1 MINNT
6 DHVHMYFMDDKYSI
20 LNQWWKGWANKLLCI
35 GENKLDVC
43 DQFSKRSFRFSKY
56 THKQNL
62 LQYNKY

>member
-43 DQFSKRSFRFSKY
+43 DQF
-56 THKQNL
+56 Q
-62 LQYNKY
+62 